1 MPELPEVEA
10 IKRVIEPQIRGLA
23 IERVT
28 VNRPEVI
35 AHPAADAFCRR
46 LAGQVFAGARRR
58 GKFLI
63 LCMESGDRLILH
75 LRMTGCLLVTPADVP
90 EEKHTHLVFH
100 LSGGKELRFS
110 DMRRFGRFWLLR
122 QGEADPYTGM
132 EKLGAEP
139 FDPGLSGESLS
150 MRLGKRKK
158 TIKECLLDQSMIA
171 GIGNIYSD
179 EILFAARIHPKR
191 PANTLTTEEWNRLA
205 SVIPERLAFFVEK
218 NEITPEEYLETK
230 GQEYRNTPF
239 LQVYGHGG
247 EPCPVCG
254 GNALPHGDRR
264 QEQRVLPGLSEDA
277 NRKGI
282 WHGGSFGSVMANAL
296 SSGCPFP
303 QCALYRADTER
314 RTEFPD
320 VLLRKPADLLQGGP
334 AHGFQSRELGLH
346 QGKTVFKILVGIK
359 NDSQQILDKR
369 NQIFSPF
376 GANQAYSR
384 HRFAFSLGLAR
395 RLAAFCICAECPIL
409 MEKASQ
415 RGTTQYAVI

>member
-1 MPELPEVEA
+1 
-10 IKRVIEPQIRGLA
+10 
-23 IERVT
+23 
-28 VNRPEVI
+28 
-35 AHPAADAFCRR
+35 
-46 LAGQVFAGARRR
+46 
-58 GKFLI
+58 
-63 LCMESGDRLILH
+63 
-75 LRMTGCLLVTPADVP
+75 
-90 EEKHTHLVFH
+90 
-100 LSGGKELRFS
+100 
-110 DMRRFGRFWLLR
+110 MRRFGRFWLLR

-139 FDPGLSGESLS
+139 FDPTLSGESLS
-150 MRLGKRKK
+150 TRLGKRKK
-158 TIKECLLDQSMIA
+158 AVKECLLDQSMIA

-239 LQVYGHGG
+239 FAGLRARRRTLSSLR
-247 EPCPVCG
+247 

-264 QEQRVLPGLSEDA
+264 QEQRVLPGLSGDA

-282 WHGGSFGSVMANAL
+282 LRGGSFGSVMANAL

-303 QCALYRADTER
+303 QCARYRADTER
-314 RTEFPD
+314 RAEFPD

-346 QGKTVFKILVGIK
+346 QGKTVF
-359 NDSQQILDKR
+359 
-369 NQIFSPF
+369 
-376 GANQAYSR
+376 
-384 HRFAFSLGLAR
+384 
-395 RLAAFCICAECPIL
+395 
-409 MEKASQ
+409 
-415 RGTTQYAVI
+415 